1 MRSHIA
7 VALAALLTA
16 APAMAQ
22 KLPVPSPEPLPKHAA
37 SDGCPTTYA
46 PVCAKKKGEAKGY
59 RNTCLARA
67 DGAADIKAGHCSP
80 GD

>member
-1 MRSHIA
+1 MRSHLA

-22 KLPVPSPEPLPKHAA
+22 KLPVPSPEPLPEHA
-37 SDGCPTTYA
+37 SSFGRPTTYR
-46 PVCAKKKGEAKGY
+46 PVRAEKNGDAEGC
-59 RNTCLARA
+59 RNACLARRDDA
-67 DGAADIKAGHCSP
+67 EIKLAHCGP